1 MSSIDSRPPQAH
13 RTWAAAALFTLAACG
28 SGEGPEATNAGP
40 DRTGA
45 GEAAAPWF
53 EEQAAERGLR
63 FEHVSGADGRFLMPE
78 IMTTGAALFDA
89 DGDGDLDAYLVQAGG
104 VDTPRAERPGN
115 ELFLNRGD
123 GHFEPASAGHGADD
137 RGYGMGVATGDYD
150 GDGDVDLYVSNLTR
164 NALLRNDG
172 SGRFEDVTESA
183 NADVPAWSASAAFL
197 DADGDGDLDLFVTNY
212 IEWSTDGEKVCLS
225 PQKARTY
232 CSPRSYDRAAR
243 DTLLLNRGDGTFE
256 DASEA
261 VGLDAAFGNGLGV
274 VCADFDLDGAP
285 EIFVANDG
293 NPNQYWDRAEDGRL
307 VDGALRLGCAV
318 DTQGRSKA
326 GMGVAAADVDG
337 DGDEDLLV
345 VNLTGESDSF
355 YRNDDGQFVDRTPA
369 VGLAVVSRRRTR
381 FGVALRDFDLDGTL
395 DLYHANGRVTAP
407 ARAKQGDPFAEENV
421 LLRGLENGRFEE
433 VLPRGGVASPLES
446 TSRAAAFGDVDGDGD
461 VDALIHNRDGRAH
474 LLVNRA
480 PAPGARWAALDVV
493 DGNGAPALG
502 AAVLVTIDGAT
513 RRFEVRTADSYC
525 AASSPRIH
533 VALPG
538 DAKLEQVEVRRAGAE
553 PTVVR
558 GLAAGEVHR
567 IVIDR

>member
-1 MSSIDSRPPQAH
+1 MSSTCARLQRILALGV
-13 RTWAAAALFTLAACG
+13 AAPALALSACG
-28 SGEGPEATNAGP
+28 GGDEARAPEA
-40 DRTGA
+40 GA
-45 GEAAAPWF
+45 DPPVGGETAAPWF
-53 EEQAAERGLR
+53 EELAAERGLD
-63 FEHVSGADGRFLMPE
+63 FEHASGADGRFLMPE

-104 VDTPRAERPGN
+104 VDTPREDRPGN

-123 GHFEPASAGHGADD
+123 GHFEPAPAGHGADD

-172 SGRFEDVTESA
+172 TGRFEDVTEAA
-183 NADVPAWSASAAFL
+183 NANVPAWSASAAFL
-197 DADGDGDLDLFVTNY
+197 DVDGDGDLDLFVSNY

-232 CSPRSYDRAAR
+232 CSPKSYDRPAR

-261 VGLDAAFGNGLGV
+261 LGLDAAFGNGLGV
-274 VCADFDLDGAP
+274 VCADFDLDGEP

-293 NPNQYWDRAEDGRL
+293 NPNQYWDRAEDGQL

-355 YRNDDGQFVDRTPA
+355 YRNDAGQFVDRTPA

-395 DLYHANGRVTAP
+395 DLYHANGRVTGP
-407 ARAKQGDPFAEENV
+407 PRAKEGDPFAEENV
-421 LLRGLENGRFEE
+421 LLRGLESGRFEE
-433 VLPRGGVASPLES
+433 VQPRGGVKSPLEA

-480 PAPGARWAALDVV
+480 PAADARWAVLDVV

-538 DAKLEQVEVRRAGAE
+538 GAKLDEVEVHRADAAS
-553 PTVVR
+553 TVVR
-558 GLAAGEVHR
+558 DLAAGEVHR
-567 IVIDR
+567 IVIER